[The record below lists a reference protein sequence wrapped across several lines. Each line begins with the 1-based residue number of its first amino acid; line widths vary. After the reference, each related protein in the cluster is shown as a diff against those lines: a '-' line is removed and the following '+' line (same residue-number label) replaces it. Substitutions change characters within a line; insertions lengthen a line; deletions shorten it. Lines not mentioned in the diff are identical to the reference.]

1 MKQIIYVDVLIVLN
15 IIITFLL
22 LAATSRLLRLSP
34 SPGRYLLGSLMGGV
48 SSLVIFA
55 PDFGFVL
62 SLLTKILFAL
72 IITVSVYNPK
82 SLRVIAKETA
92 YYFAV
97 SFIFAGMMMFA
108 SSMPGISL
116 VQYRNGA
123 AYINLSFFSLIAACC
138 LCYAVTC
145 ILGKVTKHKAAG
157 DIRFAARIEH
167 GGAAVTAQAMLDTG
181 NSLTDPFTGEGVI
194 VGDMK
199 TLAAVVPEN
208 VRSYYSSSGNMGGIR
223 LIPCKT
229 VASDALLPCFRAD
242 CVKISGK
249 NSSCTLKNAQIAVS
263 RQQLDSLILPAML
276 FENSERR
283 KDNVEIKK

>member
-1 MKQIIYVDVLIVLN
+1 MNQIIYIDVLIVLN

-22 LAATSRLLRLSP
+22 LAATSRLLHLSP
-34 SPGRYLLGSLMGGV
+34 SPGRYLIGSVLGGV
-48 SSLVIFA
+48 SSLMIFA

-62 SLLTKILFAL
+62 SLLTKLLFAL

-92 YYFAV
+92 YYFVV

-108 SSMPGISL
+108 SSLPGISL
-116 VQYRNGA
+116 IQYRNGA

-145 ILGKVTKHKAAG
+145 ILGKLTKHKAAG
-157 DIRFAARIEH
+157 DIRLNASVEH
-167 GGAAVTAQAMLDTG
+167 EGMTVTVQAMLDTG
-181 NSLTDPFTGEGVI
+181 NSLTDPFTGEEVI
-194 VGDMK
+194 VGDIKM
-199 TLAAVVPEN
+199 LADIVPGN
-208 VRSYYSSSGNMGGIR
+208 IRAFYSSSGNMDGIR

-229 VASDALLPCFRAD
+229 VSSYALLPCFRAD
-242 CVKISGK
+242 SVKIIGE
-249 NSSCTLKNAQIAVS
+249 NSSCTLKNALIAVS
-263 RQQLDSLILPAML
+263 RQQLDSIILPAML

-283 KDNVEIKK
+283 TNNVEIKK